1 MPAKLFIMMK
11 AGVDRVNAWFSHGPL
26 SRNFVAVL
34 SWRVFK
40 ELGDDD
46 ATHLAAGVAYYAMF
60 SLFPLLLGLLAIGG
74 MVLASETQ
82 QQEFLNFVTA
92 NLPGSQGFVE
102 DNIQEIVQ
110 FRGILGIGAVVGLL
124 WSASVGMGAV
134 TRGVNRAW
142 DIHQNRPFYIA
153 KPLQIMMALAVGVL
167 FLISTSA
174 TSAIEVITDPQRDL
188 GIPAQEFFVGL
199 GLAGVALRLIPF
211 SINLGIFLLIY
222 YFAPNCKTYWRYVWT
237 GAAVA
242 AVLFEVAKGLFLWY
256 LDNLASYRQVFG
268 SITSVMILLIWIW
281 VSALILIL
289 GAEISS
295 EYGRMRRGVARGVL
309 LHPIVTNDTGRQD
322 ESGT

>member
-1 MPAKLFIMMK
+1 MLAKLFILLK
-11 AGVDRVNAWFSHGPL
+11 AGVGRVKVWFSHGPL

-46 ATHLAAGVAYYAMF
+46 ATHLAAGVAYYSLF

-74 MVLASETQ
+74 IVLESETQ
-82 QQEFLNFVTA
+82 QQEFLNFITD
-92 NLPGSQGFVE
+92 NLPGSRGFVE
-102 DNIQEIVQ
+102 ENIQEVVQ
-110 FRGILGIGAVVGLL
+110 FRGILGIGAIVGLL

-134 TRGVNRAW
+134 ARGVNRAW

-237 GAAVA
+237 GAVAA
-242 AVLFEVAKGLFLWY
+242 AVLFEIAKGLFLWY

-268 SITSVMILLIWIW
+268 SITSVMILLFWIW

-295 EYGRMRRGVARGVL
+295 EYGRMRRGVARGIL
-309 LHPIVTNDTGRQD
+309 LHPIGTSAAGPQD
-322 ESGT
+322 ENGT

>member
-1 MPAKLFIMMK
+1 MLAKLFIIVK
-11 AGVDRVNAWFSHGPL
+11 SGVGRVKAWFSHGPL

-82 QQEFLNFVTA
+82 QQAFLSFVTD
-92 NLPGSQGFVE
+92 NLPGSRAFVE
-102 DNIQEIVQ
+102 DNIQEVVQ

-124 WSASVGMGAV
+124 WSASAGMGAV
-134 TRGVNRAW
+134 ARGVNRAW

-153 KPLQIMMALAVGVL
+153 KPLQIFMALAVGVL

-174 TSAIEVITDPQRDL
+174 TSAIEVLTDPQRDL
-188 GIPAQEFFVGL
+188 GIPAQELFLGL
-199 GLAGVALRLIPF
+199 GLSRFALRLIPF

-222 YFAPNCKTYWRYVWT
+222 RFVPNCKTYWRYVWT
-237 GAAVA
+237 GAVVA

-295 EYGRMRRGVARGVL
+295 EYGRMRRGVHRGVL
-309 LHPIVTNDTGRQD
+309 LHPIGTSDASAED
-322 ESGT
+322 ESRT

>member
-1 MPAKLFIMMK
+1 MLAKLFILIK
-11 AGVDRVNAWFSHGPL
+11 AGVGRVKAWFSHGPL

-46 ATHLAAGVAYYAMF
+46 ATHLAAGVAYYSLF

-74 MVLASETQ
+74 IVLEAETQ
-82 QQEFLNFVTA
+82 QQEFLNFITD
-92 NLPGSQGFVE
+92 NLPGSRGFVE
-102 DNIQEIVQ
+102 ENIQEVVQ
-110 FRGILGIGAVVGLL
+110 FRGILGIGAIVGLL

-134 TRGVNRAW
+134 ARGVNRAW

-167 FLISTSA
+167 FLISASA

-237 GAAVA
+237 GAVVA
-242 AVLFEVAKGLFLWY
+242 ALLFEIAKGLFLWY

-309 LHPIVTNDTGRQD
+309 LHPLGISDAGQPD